1 MMTQYQGFRVALAEI
16 PVTAQQELEQYTDK
30 QADAVAP
37 FALNYNFDYN
47 QFTDPELQNKAKTTL
62 ANFIGFV
69 RQTFDGLLA
78 SGQALQDIYYNCI
91 AFCPNGKQVFN
102 TWLLS
107 NDFGAS
113 RYIASSAMK
122 IYAWFE
128 QLPERIQRLVREK
141 VQNWS
146 VAALSKLTKVADHLV
161 KELVNSGKK
170 TAAQVKATAEKT
182 GTNPKASPKTTNS
195 TTVAAASNEQV
206 DAPEFA
212 PGMRIV
218 IVDHGI
224 WNGYKGIITAKW
236 EVNGNE
242 CWWVLLDS
250 VVAQGSLSKEL
261 LKPEQI
267 QLEIVPNQA
276 QSRTTRLQETFT
288 TQQVEQKIAEAL
300 AQRERE
306 KVEQKIA
313 EALAQRERE
322 KAEAELGKFIEIR
335 EAALQAAGVELKAAQ
350 QHAQKMTQDKEKLV
364 QQLIETERQL
374 AAVQHLQVTNQQLE
388 QRIADLEKGLE
399 QATQNSWNNT
409 FSKQAAKV
417 VNSELEKT
425 IAPLTSE
432 VERLNEVISTREQ
445 ELAQLKV
452 SNHKQQAELTNV
464 VNLIINTDAINLN
477 QAEIQEQFMKI
488 KTLVQEIKIHEYVT

>member
-1 MMTQYQGFRVALAEI
+1 MMTQNQGFRVALADI
-16 PVTAQQELEQYTDK
+16 PVTAQQELEQYIDK
-30 QADAVAP
+30 QADAIAP

-47 QFTDPELQNKAKTTL
+47 QFTDPGLQNKAKTTL

-146 VAALSKLTKVADHLV
+146 VAALSQLTKVADHLV

-170 TAAQVKATAEKT
+170 TAAQVKATTEKT

-206 DAPEFA
+206 DPPEFA

-242 CWWVLLDS
+242 CWWVLLDNA
-250 VVAQGSLSKEL
+250 VAQGSLSKEL

-267 QLEIVPNQA
+267 QLEMPLNQA

-288 TQQVEQKIAEAL
+288 AQQVEQKIAEAL
-300 AQRERE
+300 AQRE
-306 KVEQKIA
+306 Q
-313 EALAQRERE
+313 E

-350 QHAQKMTQDKEKLV
+350 QHAQKMTQEKEKLV
-364 QQLIETERQL
+364 QQLIETEKQL

-388 QRIADLEKGLE
+388 QRVADLEKGLLSS
-399 QATQNSWNNT
+399 TQNSWNNT

-425 IAPLTSE
+425 IAPLMSE

-477 QAEIQEQFMKI
+477 QAEIKEQFMKI

>member
-1 MMTQYQGFRVALAEI
+1 MMTQDQGFRVALAEI
-16 PVTAQQELEQYTDK
+16 PVTAQQELEQYIDK
-30 QADAVAP
+30 QADAIAP

-47 QFTDPELQNKAKTTL
+47 QFTDPGLQNKAKTTL

-146 VAALSKLTKVADHLV
+146 VAALSQLTKVADQLV

-206 DAPEFA
+206 DPPEFA

-267 QLEIVPNQA
+267 QLEIAPNQA

-288 TQQVEQKIAEAL
+288 TQQ
-300 AQRERE
+300 
-306 KVEQKIA
+306 VEQKIA

-364 QQLIETERQL
+364 QQLIETEKQL

-477 QAEIQEQFMKI
+477 QAEIKEQFMKI
-488 KTLVQEIKIHEYVT
+488 KTSVQEIKIHEYVT

>member
-16 PVTAQQELEQYTDK
+16 PVTAQQELEQYIDR
-30 QADAVAP
+30 QADTIAP

-47 QFTDPELQNKAKTTL
+47 QFTDPRLQNKAKITL

-78 SGQALQDIYYNCI
+78 SGQALQDIYNDCI

-170 TAAQVKATAEKT
+170 TAAQVKATTEKT
-182 GTNPKASPKTTNS
+182 GTSPKASPKTTNS

-206 DAPEFA
+206 DPPEFA

-250 VVAQGSLSKEL
+250 VVAQGSFSKEL
-261 LKPEQI
+261 LKSKQI
-267 QLEIVPNQA
+267 QLEMPLNQA

-288 TQQVEQKIAEAL
+288 AQQVEQKIAEAL
-300 AQRERE
+300 AQRE
-306 KVEQKIA
+306 Q
-313 EALAQRERE
+313 E

-350 QHAQKMTQDKEKLV
+350 QHAQKMTQEKEKLV
-364 QQLIETERQL
+364 QQLIETEKQL

-477 QAEIQEQFMKI
+477 QAEIKEQFMKI

>member
-1 MMTQYQGFRVALAEI
+1 MTQYQCYGVALGDIEE
-16 PVTAQQELEQYTDK
+16 TAQQELEQYIDR
-30 QADAVAP
+30 QADAIAP

-47 QFTDPELQNKAKTTL
+47 QFTDPGLQNKAKTTL

-78 SGQALQDIYYNCI
+78 SGQALQDIYSDCI

-107 NDFGAS
+107 NDFGGS

-146 VAALSKLTKVADHLV
+146 VAALSQLTKVADHLV

-170 TAAQVKATAEKT
+170 TAAQVKATTEKT
-182 GTNPKASPKTTNS
+182 GTSPKASPKTTNS

-250 VVAQGSLSKEL
+250 VVAQGSFSKEL

-267 QLEIVPNQA
+267 QLEMPLNQA

-288 TQQVEQKIAEAL
+288 AQQVEQKIAEAL
-300 AQRERE
+300 AQRE
-306 KVEQKIA
+306 Q
-313 EALAQRERE
+313 E

-364 QQLIETERQL
+364 QQLIETEKQL

-425 IAPLTSE
+425 IAPLMSE

-477 QAEIQEQFMKI
+477 QAEIKEQFMKI

>member
-16 PVTAQQELEQYTDK
+16 PVTAQQELEQYIDK

-146 VAALSKLTKVADHLV
+146 VAALSQLTKVADHLV

-182 GTNPKASPKTTNS
+182 GTSPKASSKTTNS

-206 DAPEFA
+206 DTPEFA

-288 TQQVEQKIAEAL
+288 TQQ
-300 AQRERE
+300 
-306 KVEQKIA
+306 VEQKIA

-477 QAEIQEQFMKI
+477 PIPVNEIVKL
-488 KTLVQEIKIHEYVT
+488 LVGEGFSSLFLYL

>member
-1 MMTQYQGFRVALAEI
+1 MTQYQGFRVALAEI

-146 VAALSKLTKVADHLV
+146 VAALSQLTKVTDHLV

-250 VVAQGSLSKEL
+250 VVAQGSFSKEL

-267 QLEIVPNQA
+267 QLEMPLNQA

-288 TQQVEQKIAEAL
+288 AQQVEQKIAEAL
-300 AQRERE
+300 AQRE
-306 KVEQKIA
+306 Q
-313 EALAQRERE
+313 E